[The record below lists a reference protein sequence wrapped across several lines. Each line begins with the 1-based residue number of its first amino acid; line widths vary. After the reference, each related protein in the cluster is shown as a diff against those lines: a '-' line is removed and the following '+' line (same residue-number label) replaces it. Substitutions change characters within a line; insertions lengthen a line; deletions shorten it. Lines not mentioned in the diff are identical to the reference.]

1 METCKRTNTDSIT
14 WACLWL
20 ADPSRLQ
27 SLVSDAEAGKASIVS
42 RAVFN
47 KDDNVQMA
55 RAWVGRARTSG
66 QDLTPKKRPAE
77 AYELSPSKI
86 PHLVRGSVSSGTA
99 SPAQPVGS
107 GCVTRSV
114 VANKDCRRRDQES
127 CVVTKA
133 GEPLEIAHIY
143 SYSMGRRKNSQ
154 AQVDF
159 WNTLKCFWSQEQV
172 AAWEVAVLGPE
183 GTETVKNLICLSSHV
198 HALWAKA
205 RFAFKPLEMDAD
217 KKRLKTPAPCFRITS
232 LLARGTKLF
241 NCNTETKICSGD
253 VIEFTTDDPDNLP
266 LPSAALLEMQWIIA
280 RVIAIS
286 GAADVSDEDFDSFTD
301 WQGPGWYRELEVS
314 DDEEFSEEAHVSKGD
329 WEFPDEEK
337 APGEAGR
344 TPAFEIPSTDQA
356 EATCPAENE
365 H

>member
-1 METCKRTNTDSIT
+1 MDPAPEFSDAQRIRLIDRLMETCKRTNTDSIT

-217 KKRLKTPAPCFRITS
+217 KKRLK
-232 LLARGTKLF
+232 
-241 NCNTETKICSGD
+241 ICSGD

-344 TPAFEIPSTDQA
+344 TPAYQA